1 MKLKP
6 PPKKSPAVKKF
17 LKPGS
22 TPAKVGSGL
31 KLGGGKLVTE
41 KADLATST
49 LKVFDIPI
57 VSLVEHKE
65 NPNEQ
70 NEKTFDSLVERI
82 REDGIDEPILVYP
95 ELIKMQP
102 TGKYVIYSG
111 HHRVKAA
118 KVVGLTKVPAIIR
131 EGWDEDRY
139 ALELVTRNNLTG
151 KMNPHKFT
159 ELFDRLKKKY
169 DPEQLKK
176 MMGFTEKKAF
186 DVLFKQVRD
195 QLPEKAKKKLDEAK
209 ESVKSVEDLSSVLNT
224 IFREHGS
231 EVDHSFMVFTYGGK
245 KHHYIQV
252 DSAMHKMVEELS
264 KTAEDKGL
272 KVGDIFKALLMDG
285 PHLANVIGKL
295 AK

>member
-6 PPKKSPAVKKF
+6 PPKKKPPVGKF
-17 LKPGS
+17 KLKS
-22 TPAKVGSGL
+22 TPAKVGAGI

-41 KADLATST
+41 KEGLSTST

-57 VSLVEHKE
+57 ISLVEHKE

-82 REDGIDEPILVYP
+82 REDGLDEPILVFP
-95 ELIKMQP
+95 EMLKGAP
-102 TGKYVIYSG
+102 TGKFVIYSG

-118 KVVGLTKVPAIIR
+118 KIVGLTKVPAIIR

-159 ELFDRLKKKY
+159 ELFDRLKKRY

-186 DVLFKQVRD
+186 DALFKQVRD
-195 QLPEKAKKKLDEAK
+195 QLPAKAKKKLDEAK
-209 ESVKSVEDLSSVLNT
+209 ESVKSVEDLSSVLHT
-224 IFREHGS
+224 IFKEHGS
-231 EVDHSFMVFTYGGK
+231 EVDHSFMVFTFGGK

-252 DSAMHKMVEELS
+252 DGAMHKMVDELA
-264 KTAEDKGL
+264 KTAEAKGL
-272 KVGDIFKALLMDG
+272 QVGVILKELLSDTVK
-285 PHLANVIGKL
+285 LDNVIGKL
-295 AK
+295 SK